1 LFRHKKKD
9 KNWKDRNPRLYASA
23 SKKDKPEKR
32 KGGFSRFL
40 FWLLLLAFLC
50 VSIYILF
57 FSPQL
62 DIENIIVAGN
72 QEIISS
78 DIVQKVNAALE
89 GKYCK
94 FFSKRNFFFASKNE
108 IVSALKGNFM
118 RLEVTEVKK
127 EFPNTVEI
135 QVKERQPELIWCSGG
150 VCYFVDKEGFVY
162 GGTDGA
168 EDAANKSNFLKII
181 DDNAK
186 PVEIG
191 KTIIDQK
198 FVEYLKNIDAVLVND
213 LKFNLVGDYHTPALA
228 SGEVYVM
235 IAQSDS
241 DGWLLKLDSSNS
253 PEDTKKIIQ
262 TVLEKNI
269 SEDQLKNLGYLDL
282 SVKGKVYY
290 KFKSQN

>member
-1 LFRHKKKD
+1 LFRRKKVN
-9 KNWKDRNPRLYASA
+9 KNWKDRNPRIWANTA
-23 SKKDKPEKR
+23 KKDKQEKK

-40 FWLLLLAFLC
+40 FWLLLMIFFC

-57 FSPQL
+57 FSQQL
-62 DIENIIVAGN
+62 DIENIVISGN
-72 QEIISS
+72 QEIASK
-78 DIVQKVNAALE
+78 DILQKVNEAFG
-89 GKYCK
+89 GKYYK
-94 FFSKRNFFFASKNE
+94 LFSKRNFFFVRKDEVAR
-108 IVSALKGNFM
+108 ALKGSFI
-118 RLEVTEVKK
+118 RLEVMGVKK
-127 EFPNTVEI
+127 LFPNTIEVE
-135 QVKERQPELIWCSGG
+135 VKERQPELIWCSGG

-162 GGTDGA
+162 EGVDGA
-168 EDAANKSNFLKII
+168 GDAANNKNFLKII

-198 FVEYLKNIDAVLVND
+198 FVEYLKNMDAVLIND
-213 LKFNLVGDYHTPALA
+213 LRFNLADDYHTPALA
-228 SGEVYVM
+228 SGEINIK
-235 IAQSDS
+235 IAEPES

-269 SEDQLKNLGYLDL
+269 NKDQLKSLDYLNL

-290 KFKSQN
+290 KFR